1 MTASL
6 GQHPVADRVVAVL
19 TGRRPDRH
27 PFIGRLQLWHASHR
41 RNGTLPADLVGLS
54 LTDIHRAVGMGQQV
68 VAPAFGYRL
77 VGATVTC
84 TFAGETIYRAAD
96 PLLTSFPS
104 FAELIP
110 DDRPGQAEVIV
121 TTPVGRLSV
130 HWEVNDQ
137 MVVTGTRPYKL
148 DHLIK
153 EDEDYRT
160 VEYLLERAEFNPQFD
175 RCYAEQARLG
185 EIGLVVP
192 SLNRIP
198 FQHLLLEY
206 VGEAP
211 LFYALHDNP
220 EPVHRLLHLLDER
233 TADALRQLAAFDMPY
248 VEFTDNLES
257 GITNPRLFTR
267 YCLPAYR
274 RYAEIVHRQGKK
286 LGSHTDGNVRPLL
299 KLLAE
304 SGLDVCESFSPA
316 PLTPCTFEE
325 AWETWRDGPIIW
337 GGIPSPILEARTS
350 EAAFREH
357 ISRLLATIGDRPII
371 LCVVDLVMSIN
382 SIERIRYI
390 AEQVEAHP
398 L

>member
-1 MTASL
+1 
-6 GQHPVADRVVAVL
+6 
-19 TGRRPDRH
+19 
-27 PFIGRLQLWHASHR
+27 
-41 RNGTLPADLVGLS
+41 
-54 LTDIHRAVGMGQQV
+54 
-68 VAPAFGYRL
+68 
-77 VGATVTC
+77 
-84 TFAGETIYRAAD
+84 
-96 PLLTSFPS
+96 
-104 FAELIP
+104 
-110 DDRPGQAEVIV
+110 
-121 TTPVGRLSV
+121 
-130 HWEVNDQ
+130 
-137 MVVTGTRPYKL
+137 
-148 DHLIK
+148 
-153 EDEDYRT
+153 
-160 VEYLLERAEFNPQFD
+160 
-175 RCYAEQARLG
+175 
-185 EIGLVVP
+185 
-192 SLNRIP
+192 
-198 FQHLLLEY
+198 
-206 VGEAP
+206 
-211 LFYALHDNP
+211 
-220 EPVHRLLHLLDER
+220 
-233 TADALRQLAAFDMPY
+233 MPY